1 MMVTSVTCD
10 CYQQSGHFRNR
21 FVKRLVSCRLV
32 KHAIFAVLV
41 VIPLALIAWIVR
53 EGRHVPPTSS
63 LPSASASA
71 AAPVD
76 PEDQSLLALFQ
87 GDPGGVKTKAKVALY
102 DSKGLFDY
110 IDGAA
115 PLYIERKFRK
125 LAAAE
130 MVTAEGSELVCDV
143 YDMRAP
149 ENATSIFQKEK
160 SSASKPVA
168 DWPQAISGPMS
179 FIFLKGRYYVK
190 LTAFDKTA
198 EAALPAL
205 ARALRERMQ

>member
-1 MMVTSVTCD
+1 
-10 CYQQSGHFRNR
+10 
-21 FVKRLVSCRLV
+21 VKY
-32 KHAIFAVLV
+32 AIFAVLV
-41 VIPLALIAWIVR
+41 MIPLAVIAWVVR
-53 EGRHVPPTSS
+53 EGRHVPPTSL

-71 AAPVD
+71 GAPAD
-76 PEDQSLLALFQ
+76 PEDQSLLSLFK
-87 GDPGGVKTKAKVALY
+87 GDPGGTKVKSKVALY
-102 DSKGLFDY
+102 DGKGLFDY

-190 LTAFDKTA
+190 LTAFDKNA

-205 ARALRERMQ
+205 AGALRERMQ